1 MKYDVYMPF
10 WSKKL
15 QKWCPGVTAREMN
28 WDQVMELMSSP
39 AYSKI
44 LNAIRSG
51 EKDRKNELPAI
62 DFVGK
67 SVNGKRENQYMQPT
81 QLVML
86 DVDHLAERGFDAYKV
101 WEGVLE
107 RIRELDALENG
118 NFLGTNIL
126 LAHRTPRGG
135 LRLVVRALKGF
146 RTLQENMDYYYTELL
161 LDSKYE
167 GCCDKGVHDF
177 SRISFL
183 VQLEDVFYANTQM
196 LNADFEGREQL
207 LVNKEFHNSMFGK
220 EEPTSEEQ
228 ESDKVREEQVKN
240 AIDESQEQLEAQNE
254 FADMEFRGTKVSTI
268 IEKYVSFCGAPSTG
282 EIHNFYNEMVKNFR
296 CIMDNNKRAL
306 LAMLPRF
313 GHSKSECESQIA
325 SICRANT
332 LSSLPK
338 QFYFF
343 LKDNGF
349 YVAKSYDD
357 PKLKEFMMADGDIVT
372 RNKPPYLPPIFREF
386 VEICPPDFVVPCI
399 TALLPVVGTLTSYVQ
414 AEYPYDARMHTT
426 SFFSVIYA
434 PAGTG
439 KGFVERIID
448 NLFEDLKLR
457 DAVQTAREN
466 IYLRV
471 IQKKG
476 ANDKSPDMPHV
487 SMRLIPPKNSE
498 AEFLQKQ
505 SDNHG
510 YHMFTYAA
518 EMDSWAKGSK
528 AAGGNKDDMIRVAWD
543 NGEYGQQFKSANT
556 FKGNVRLYWNVLI
569 TGTLPQL
576 ESYFKNVENG
586 LVTRCSF
593 SSIDNQEFAMPPKWR
608 NLSKK
613 ALNTLRKFMS
623 RCDRMSYEE
632 PCLVDPQMLV
642 AINDDD
648 FEKEIDWRFK
658 FRERK
663 TLDCSWIMP
672 VIDAFQDEQV
682 KLGLLDRDNARDVFR
697 RRVGVRGFRLAM
709 ICMCLWENPKPSD
722 LEKCKSFI
730 NWFMHVD
737 LEESLKLWG
746 QKYNDLQTT
755 TITTPQKGLYASLS
769 DEFDMSDLYAV
780 ATRHRVKT
788 PLRIIIHQWKKI
800 GVIDKVGE
808 KKYRKT
814 NNDGKGKTKSQNL
827 S

>member
-10 WSKKL
+10 WSTKQK
-15 QKWCPGVTAREMN
+15 KWCPGVTAKKMSWAE
-28 WDQVMELMSSP
+28 VYELMSSE
-39 AYSKI
+39 AYHKI
-44 LNAIRSG
+44 TDAIRAG
-51 EKDRKNELPAI
+51 AKERKPELPSI
-62 DFVGK
+62 DYVGK
-67 SVNGKRENQYMQPT
+67 SVNGKRENKYMVPT

-86 DVDHLAERGFDAYKV
+86 DVDHMEEKGYNAFNVYER
-101 WEGVLE
+101 VLE
-107 RIRELDALENG
+107 SSKRSNLFERIAL
-118 NFLGTNIL
+118 I
-126 LAHRTPRGG
+126 HKTPRGG
-135 LRLVVRALKGF
+135 LRIVARALEG
-146 RTLQENMDYYYTELL
+146 RTSLLENMEFYYDQLSL
-161 LDSKYE
+161 SMFGD
-167 GCCDKGVHDF
+167 CDKGVHDF

-183 VQLEDVFYANTQM
+183 VPTEDYYYVNTEILDEDLESRPVLLENKA
-196 LNADFEGREQL
+196 FENPL
-207 LVNKEFHNSMFGK
+207 F
-220 EEPTSEEQ
+220 TSEDATPDEKAA
-228 ESDKVREEQVKN
+228 DKERLQAAEVALN
-240 AIDESQEQLEAQNE
+240 ESQEQLEAQKE
-254 FADMEFRGTKVSTI
+254 FADMDFRGVKVATI
-268 IEKYVSFCGAPSTG
+268 IEKYVEHCGTPTSG

-313 GHSKSECESQIA
+313 GHSKEECESQIN
-325 SICRANT
+325 SICRVNT
-332 LSSLPK
+332 LSGLPK

-349 YVAKSYDD
+349 YTPKSFDD
-357 PKLKEFMMADGDIVT
+357 PKMKEYMLSEKDDSSNT
-372 RNKPPYLPPIFREF
+372 KPPYLPPVFREF

-399 TALLPVVGTLTSYVQ
+399 TALLPVIGTLTSYVQ
-414 AEYPYDARMHTT
+414 AVYPFDARLHTT

-448 NLFEDLKLR
+448 NLFEDLNLR

-471 IQKKG
+471 IQRKG
-476 ANDKSPDMPHV
+476 ANDKAPDLPHV

-556 FKGNVRLYWNVLI
+556 FKGKVRLYWNVLI

-593 SSIDNQEFAMPPKWR
+593 CSIDNQEFAMPPKWR
-608 NLSKK
+608 TLNKK
-613 ALNTLRKFMS
+613 AMKVIRAFMS

-632 PCLVDPQMLV
+632 PCTVDPQLLV
-642 AINDDD
+642 AINDDEFD
-648 FEKEIDWRFK
+648 KQVEWRFK
-658 FRERK
+658 FRERQ
-663 TLDCSWIMP
+663 TIDCSWIMP
-672 VIDAFQDEQV
+672 TIEAFQDEQV
-682 KLGLLDRDNARDVFR
+682 RLGLLDRDKARDVFR

-709 ICMCLWENPKPSD
+709 ICMCLWEKPRAQD
-722 LEKCKSFI
+722 LEKCKAFI

-737 LEESLKLWG
+737 LEQSLRLWAD
-746 QKYNDLQTT
+746 KYNELANANDVPKL
-755 TITTPQKGLYASLS
+755 PKKGLYAQLS
-769 DEFDMSDLYAV
+769 DEFDMADLYAA
-780 ATRHRVKT
+780 ATREKIKS
-788 PLRIIIHQWKKI
+788 PLRNIISQWDRI
-800 GVIDKVGE
+800 GVI
-808 KKYRKT
+808 KKLGNKKFRKIDQ
-814 NNDGKGKTKSQNL
+814 NGKSK
-827 S
+827 